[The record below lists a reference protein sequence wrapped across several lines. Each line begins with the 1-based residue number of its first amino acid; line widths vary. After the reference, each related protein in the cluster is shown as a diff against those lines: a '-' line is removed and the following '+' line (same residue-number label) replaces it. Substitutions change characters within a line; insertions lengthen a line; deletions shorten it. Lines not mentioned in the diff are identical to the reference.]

1 MQFKETSNKNLNLML
16 KQTEDLKSFGFEK
29 FISIKDI
36 SDQINL
42 IISSPGIYLILRPK
56 TQSPDF
62 LVSALLSFSRT
73 STNFENIQ

>member
-1 MQFKETSNKNLNLML
+1 ML

-42 IISSPGIYLILRPK
+42 ITNSPGIYLILRSK
-56 TQSPDF
+56 TQLPDF
-62 LVSALLSFSRT
+62 LVSALVSFSRT
-73 STNFENIQ
+73 ATNFENIQ